1 MYSCS
6 TDRVIRPPGGASTIF
21 DEADAAAAA
30 STNGERNVVTPERH
44 VNYKMR
50 SNFELGDEQP
60 APPPVSALQQQQSGG
75 RRRSKPSGEWA
86 EIGMRCFRPKLHF
99 CRVLHPL
106 ITWTLMYWRNDIY
119 FHIPEIFGTLFNEER
134 TLAIS
139 VNPLTGD
146 LVGVFAERRSTSNG
160 GSNED
165 LSSNCSVASMST
177 TSSINSSK
185 ESSPAP
191 STFSTPIKNRYA
203 RVGSAGA

>member
-1 MYSCS
+1 M
-6 TDRVIRPPGGASTIF
+6 IRPPGGASTIF
-21 DEADAAAAA
+21 DEADAAAVA
-30 STNGERNVVTPERH
+30 SANGERNVVTPERH

-60 APPPVSALQQQQSGG
+60 APPPVSAMQQQQSGG
-75 RRRSKPSGEWA
+75 RRRSKPSGEPR
-86 EIGMRCFRPKLHF
+86 IGDALDPDFIFVEYSICYL
-99 CRVLHPL
+99 
-106 ITWTLMYWRNDIY
+106 YWRNASY
-119 FHIPEIFGTLFNEER
+119 YHIPERQRSLVFNEESTR
-134 TLAIS
+134 AIS

-146 LVGVFAERRSTSNG
+146 LVGVFTERRSTSNG

-191 STFSTPIKNRYA
+191 STFSTPIKNRYVLG
-203 RVGSAGA
+203 RP

>member
-1 MYSCS
+1 MIPVISRASDFEMATSRQYTIGLGEEGVGSKTTRLQPPGGHVHIS
-6 TDRVIRPPGGASTIF
+6 SELVPESVMTKSANRVIRPPGGASTIF

-30 STNGERNVVTPERH
+30 SAANGERNVGTPERH

-60 APPPVSALQQQQSGG
+60 APPPASAAQQQ
-75 RRRSKPSGEWA
+75 RRRSKP
-86 EIGMRCFRPKLHF
+86 
-99 CRVLHPL
+99 
-106 ITWTLMYWRNDIY
+106 
-119 FHIPEIFGTLFNEER
+119 
-134 TLAIS
+134 S

-146 LVGVFAERRSTSNG
+146 LVGVFTSERQSTTSASNG

-191 STFSTPIKNRYA
+191 STFSTPIKNRIPPGGY
-203 RVGSAGA
+203 STPLW

>member
-1 MYSCS
+1 MIPVISRASDFEMATSRQYTIGLGEEGVGSKTTRLQPPGGHVHIS
-6 TDRVIRPPGGASTIF
+6 SELVPESVMTKSANRVIRPPGGASTIF

-30 STNGERNVVTPERH
+30 ANGERNVVTPERH

-60 APPPVSALQQQQSGG
+60 APPPASAAQQQ
-75 RRRSKPSGEWA
+75 RRRSKP
-86 EIGMRCFRPKLHF
+86 
-99 CRVLHPL
+99 
-106 ITWTLMYWRNDIY
+106 
-119 FHIPEIFGTLFNEER
+119 
-134 TLAIS
+134 S

-146 LVGVFAERRSTSNG
+146 LVGVFTSERQSTTSTACNG

-191 STFSTPIKNRYA
+191 STFSTPIKNRF
-203 RVGSAGA
+203 V